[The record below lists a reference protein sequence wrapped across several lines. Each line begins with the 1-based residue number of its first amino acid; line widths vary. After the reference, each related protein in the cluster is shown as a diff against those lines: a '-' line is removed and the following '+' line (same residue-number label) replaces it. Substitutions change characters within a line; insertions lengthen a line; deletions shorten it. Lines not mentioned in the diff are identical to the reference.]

1 MIKDEET
8 GADGWGFECPI
19 HGLELQLHCFRAFQ
33 EENKDRWFMIN
44 LTIIEPSDEQRT
56 ALMKLLQEKMQV

>member
-19 HGLELQLHCFRAFQ
+19 HGLELGVFCFRAFS
-33 EENKDRWFMIN
+33 EENKDRWFLIN
-44 LTIIEPSDEQRT
+44 LVICEPSDEQRDVFI
-56 ALMKLLQEKMQV
+56 KLFREKYK